1 MAAGKAPPRGFKK
14 PLAIIVLI
22 IVAVIVVS
30 AAYQLVQASM
40 QMPAAENLKIE
51 GIKVNRKADTMTGV
65 VVKNIGSKPESI
77 VKVTVIRVQSR
88 LAIFTKDFP
97 TPVVVNPG
105 ETEIVRVSCELDHYY
120 REEGCDY
127 KVLLV
132 TSEGKAAVYVFG
144 YPMTVEELEFA
155 KE

>member
-1 MAAGKAPPRGFKK
+1 MASGEASQRSLKK
-14 PLAIIVLI
+14 PLVIIALI
-22 IVAVIVVS
+22 VVAVIVVA

-51 GIKVNRKADTMTGV
+51 GIKVNRKADTMTGI
-65 VVKNIGSKPESI
+65 VVKNVGSKPESI

-88 LAIFTKDFP
+88 LAIFTKDLP

-105 ETEIVRVSCELDHYY
+105 ETGIVRVSCELDHYY
-120 REEGCDY
+120 RKEGCDY

-132 TSEGKAAVYVFG
+132 TSEGKAADYVFG
-144 YPMTVEELEFA
+144 YPMTVEELGYARE
-155 KE
+155 